1 MSIYASEFLKWLRIF
16 GVTTGGGPAPTGALL
31 AINNLDDVLNSTTSI
46 ENLGLGRPGILI
58 LTDADFAGA
67 GGTYVLTNPPPIYV
81 SMSATSPGRVL
92 QLPPQ
97 NQATSLQ
104 GSEDIRLIVGDTSEA
119 ININNGAG
127 TLVHQVAAGSSW
139 QAIPNDRSTI
149 AGAWEFLGVVMTING
164 NHTGDVV
171 LGSDPQTI
179 YVAPSGSN
187 INGNGSVLFPYATLS
202 HALAVATPSPS
213 TPYEINMQTGVY
225 TETNLTLKPNVL
237 INGNQ
242 STLTISGTIDLDVS
256 WGGGG
261 FLYWLAFSSLTLP
274 ATVTL
279 DFTSVFAPFALFVF
293 GDNIMM
299 STTSLDV
306 KGAIFISKNN
316 FGFSGQI
323 EYTVEQCYG
332 AIQGGASGNINLT
345 DVGNYSVIGMTEI
358 GDFIAIANSDM
369 TILHEASQV
378 VGNTLYHSV
387 GNAILTAVEKGVSH
401 LGTLTLDNGLAGGS
415 VNFAS
420 GGLDALP
427 ILLNGA
433 TFTPKT
439 IADALRANLYFSP
452 SNYTP
457 LPGPPG
463 EWIADSVTGNLA
475 GIDAALASGG
485 GIPPAYAEGYFQGNT
500 QDTVFTFPNTPVKVR
515 ATAYNAG
522 ELDGFTLVDGTFTYT
537 GLALRTVQL
546 TAMLTATYEG
556 TVQNTSFYITKNGVP
571 LAKSKQ
577 TSAIGFVTP
586 SPEPLP
592 VQATSQVITGDTF
605 ELWVS
610 NDDNTNAITVVDL
623 NYSINGMSGSS
634 ANAGVPPAYAEMF
647 FQNNAT
653 PTPIANVNL
662 PTKVIATYTGD
673 MLKDFTHSNGT
684 LTYQGAVSKVFVID
698 ADLTAT
704 YAGTAQNTSFYIAV
718 NGAVVAKSKQKTF
731 IGPVTPADMPNPCHA
746 VVTLNFGNT
755 VEVWV
760 ENNDNANDPTIVD
773 FNLFVHSIDLIG
785 TSPNVSNLEQLIWVN
800 DLSGADTNQ
809 GTIDSPMKTYEA
821 ARLLAKARG
830 ASLASVFVI
839 VPVGNFSITGDFIIS
854 PYINV
859 AGLSL
864 YNCSFSVSGSVLLD
878 PDWQTAD
885 APYTELSGFNFAV
898 STIDLDYGTVFN
910 PSGQSYLRFQNLSLQ
925 VANVNI
931 TGAGDNIN
939 CEQVIFNNC
948 NNDVIGA
955 GPNYT
960 VDNVNLQ
967 MYNTQISG
975 AMSLSVT
982 SAVTNATCVIQASQ
996 GPMGN
1001 MTFARPSTGKLEV
1014 HVSACETYNTSWTIS
1029 GGAFVFVD
1037 AASYGFSLTL
1047 AGGATLA
1054 QLRQTSFGEGINAN
1068 VLFTPSNYTPI
1079 AGAGYAAN
1087 TLTANLAGID
1097 AALATATSVVP
1108 AQMIFV
1114 DGINGS
1120 DTNNGSMENPL
1131 QSYEAARLLAVSRNP
1146 QYGSGQVIM
1155 VMTTISITGDMTIS
1169 PYVSVMGSDK
1179 YCTIIGIS
1187 GNFVLDAAWGST
1199 PFAEAQISN
1208 VALIG
1213 NSIDFT
1219 FNTYTDSSIVRF
1231 ENCSMQLLNAG
1242 PTATI
1247 TGSDNSGNTNCETVI
1262 FNNCSLDL
1270 QPGLPE
1276 PQFITDNVNLFLFNT
1291 AVSNATNVSVTSA
1304 TVAATLVIQNAVGNL
1319 ANVTVSAT
1327 STGTLATQISGCNSG
1342 SAALTVNGTS
1352 NSVQIDADSY
1362 KFAAFIFGSG
1372 ASFSNIKATSPIV
1385 LYVDSLSGND
1395 NNSGSINYPMATYE
1409 AARLKAIANGAS
1421 PLIVFTIMITGTQNI
1436 TGDLT
1441 ISPNV
1446 NIEGINPY
1454 NSGFSISGSVINDPD
1469 WGLADFVYTQVRNMF
1484 MYVGVDYTFVF
1495 THPQAF
1501 SFLKF
1506 VNIAMNTGGF
1516 ISITGSGDVGGN
1528 RETVVFENC
1537 TNDLLDYADGFTAEN
1552 VDLFLI
1558 NTDLTAGSV
1567 TMTASTAAAVTYN
1580 LVINNARF
1588 YTNDISV
1595 VTTNTSSLN
1604 TRINASNTMGR
1615 TLTID
1620 GPNNTVYVDSA
1631 SYMFT
1636 LALAGG
1642 ATLANLVLP
1651 TKTDGMTNS
1660 SYVPSNYVP
1669 DGDTLYA
1676 ADTLTGN
1683 LKGIDNKLGGMV
1695 EVLGVST
1702 GVHTLYANGVP
1713 TTVWDSLEGTNVIDA
1728 FSLQI
1733 GQAVELSVTGTLVGI
1748 AAAGTGQLTASFG
1761 SIFSVT
1767 SQVISYAGSAVT
1779 LPMEFKMRITRIN
1792 STQITASIAGWFL
1805 TPATVLTA
1813 WNMVVSPYFKTYDET
1828 VSNAIDLKWTAT
1840 VTGGN
1845 NMDFA
1850 AVNLQIVKYN

>member
-1 MSIYASEFLKWLRIF
+1 MGQTMSIYASEFLKWLRIF

-46 ENLGLGRPGILI
+46 ENLGFGRPGILI
-58 LTDADFAGA
+58 LTDADFAAG
-67 GGTYVLTNPPPIYV
+67 GGTYTLTNPPPIYI

-104 GSEDIRLIVGDTSEA
+104 ASEDIRLLTGPTSQP

-127 TLVHQVAAGSSW
+127 TLVHQVLPDSAW

-149 AGAWEFLGVVMTING
+149 AGAWEFLGVVESING
-164 NHTGDVV
+164 NHTGNVV

-179 YVAPSGSN
+179 YVAPSGDN

-202 HALAVATPSPS
+202 HAMTIATPSPS
-213 TPYEINMQTGVY
+213 TPYEIDMQTGVY

-242 STLTISGTIDLDVS
+242 STLTVSGTIDLDVS
-256 WGGGG
+256 WGSGG
-261 FLYWLAFSSLTLP
+261 FLYIQNFMSLDWP
-274 ATVTL
+274 AVVTL
-279 DFTSVFAPFALFVF
+279 DFDAVFAPFALFNLSN
-293 GDNIMM
+293 NIL
-299 STTSLDV
+299 SSATTLHVTGSSAN
-306 KGAIFISKNN
+306 GAIALIGNN
-316 FGFSGQI
+316 FGFSNEWAYVI
-323 EYTVEQCYG
+323 TNCYG
-332 AIQGGASGNINLT
+332 AINGGASGDI
-345 DVGNYSVIGMTEI
+345 SVINTSETAGSNFSITDMTGIGNVLVTTSSAAGMTLFHS
-358 GDFIAIANSDM
+358 GS
-369 TILHEASQV
+369 LV
-378 VGNTLYHSV
+378 GGNTLYQSTGPGV
-387 GNAILTAVEKGVSH
+387 LTVFARGLKYQNIP
-401 LGTLTLDNGLAGGS
+401 TLDNGFGGGS
-415 VNFAS
+415 VLFSADRL
-420 GGLDALP
+420 GALP
-427 ILLNGA
+427 VLLNGA
-433 TFTPKT
+433 TYNPTS
-439 IADALRANLYFSP
+439 IGDAVRANLYFSP

-463 EWIADSVTGNLA
+463 EWVADSVTGNLA

-485 GIPPAYAEGYFQGNT
+485 GIAPAYAEGYFQGNT
-500 QDTVFTFPNTPVKVR
+500 QDTVFSFPNTPVKVR

-537 GLALRTVQL
+537 GLALRTVQI

-647 FQNNAT
+647 FQDNVT

-662 PTKVIATYTGD
+662 PTKVVATYTGD

-684 LTYQGAVSKVFVID
+684 LTYQGAVTKVFVID

-746 VVTLNFGNT
+746 VVTLNLGST

-785 TSPNVSNLEQLIWVN
+785 TSPNISNLEQAIWVN

-809 GTIDSPMKTYEA
+809 GTSDSPMKTYEA

-830 ASLASVFVI
+830 ASLALTFVI

-864 YNCSFSVSGSVLLD
+864 YNCNFNVSGSVLLD

-885 APYTELSGFNFAV
+885 APYTELSGFNFTV
-898 STIDLDYGTVFN
+898 STIDLDYGSVFN
-910 PSGQSYLRFQNLSLQ
+910 PSGQSYLRFQNISLQ
-925 VANVNI
+925 VSNVNI
-931 TGAGDNIN
+931 TGAGDSID

-948 NNDVIGA
+948 QNDIIGA

-975 AMSLSVT
+975 VMDLSVT

-1037 AASYGFSLTL
+1037 AASYGFSLSF

-1054 QLRQTSFGEGINAN
+1054 QLRLTSFGEGINAN
-1068 VLFTPSNYTPI
+1068 ALFIPTNYTPI
-1079 AGAGYAAN
+1079 AAAGYAAN

-1097 AALATATSVVP
+1097 AALAAAGGGVVP
-1108 AQMIFV
+1108 SEMIFV

-1120 DTNNGSMENPL
+1120 DTNTGSIASPL

-1146 QYGSGQVIM
+1146 QYGTGQTIV
-1155 VMTTISITGDMTIS
+1155 VMTTLSVTGDMTIS
-1169 PYVSVMGSDK
+1169 PFVSIVGFGK
-1179 YCTIIGIS
+1179 YTTIMGIS
-1187 GNFVLDAAWGST
+1187 GNFVLDPLWGT
-1199 PFAEAQISN
+1199 TGFGETIISGI
-1208 VALIG
+1208 AFIG
-1213 NSIDFT
+1213 QSINFVYPAFQDG
-1219 FNTYTDSSIVRF
+1219 SIIRY
-1231 ENCSMQLLNAG
+1231 ENCSLQLLNAG
-1242 PTATI
+1242 PTATF
-1247 TGSDNSGNTNCETVI
+1247 TGSDGSGSSSCETVI
-1262 FNNCSLDL
+1262 FNNCTLDL
-1270 QPGLPE
+1270 LLGEPE
-1276 PQFITDNVNLFLFNT
+1276 PQFISDNVNVFLLNSS
-1291 AVSNATNVSVTSA
+1291 VSNSIQATVSSA
-1304 TVAATLVIQNAVGNL
+1304 TVQAQLIVQDALGTIGD
-1319 ANVTVSAT
+1319 VTVTAT
-1327 STGTLATQISGCNSG
+1327 STGTLTTTIAGSNPVGKTLTVDGTANTVNIDASSYQFANYVFSGGASYANIKGGLPLVIYIDQLNGNDANSG
-1342 SAALTVNGTS
+1342 T
-1352 NSVQIDADSY
+1352 
-1362 KFAAFIFGSG
+1362 
-1372 ASFSNIKATSPIV
+1372 
-1385 LYVDSLSGND
+1385 
-1395 NNSGSINYPMATYE
+1395 INYPMQNYDN
-1409 AARLKAIANGAS
+1409 ARLAAIARLGANL
-1421 PLIVFTIMITGTQNI
+1421 PILGCTIIVIGNQNI
-1436 TGDLT
+1436 VGDMIIT
-1441 ISPNV
+1441 PGVS
-1446 NIEGINPY
+1446 IEAYNPY
-1454 NSGFSISGSVINDPD
+1454 LSGFLPSGDVVLDPT
-1469 WGLADFVYTQVRNMF
+1469 WGTNFSYVQIRNVYIYLGPTN
-1484 MYVGVDYTFVF
+1484 YNFVF
-1495 THPQAF
+1495 PALDPTAS

-1506 VNIAMNTGGF
+1506 VNCQFNTGGF
-1516 ISITGSGDVGGN
+1516 ITITGTGTASGKERV
-1528 RETVVFENC
+1528 TFENC
-1537 TNDLLDYADGFTAEN
+1537 TVDFLNYTPGFIAEN

-1558 NTDLTAGSV
+1558 NTDLTVSAI
-1567 TMTASTAAAVTYN
+1567 TFTASSATGLEYD
-1580 LVINNARF
+1580 LVVNNARF
-1588 YTNDISV
+1588 YTDNIDVISN
-1595 VTTNTSSLN
+1595 NTS
-1604 TRINASNTMGR
+1604 TAKAYITASNTMGK
-1615 TLTID
+1615 TLTLD
-1620 GPNNTVYVDSA
+1620 GVGSFAIVDST

-1636 LALAGG
+1636 LALANS
-1642 ATLANLVLP
+1642 ATLANLTLP
-1651 TKTDGMTNS
+1651 TKTDGMTNA
-1660 SYVPSNYVP
+1660 SYTPLHYTP
-1669 DGDTLYA
+1669 AGDTLYA

-1683 LKGIDNKLGGMV
+1683 LKGIDNALPQA
-1695 EVLGVST
+1695 VLNGITFASSVGVSAVT
-1702 GVHTLYANGVP
+1702 ITRSHEVKIGNIVVGSVIFNFTSTAALVKIGVNK
-1713 TTVWDSLEGTNVIDA
+1713 
-1728 FSLQI
+1728 
-1733 GQAVELSVTGTLVGI
+1733 
-1748 AAAGTGQLTASFG
+1748 SFG
-1761 SIFSVT
+1761 STFLVGADQAIGTGICAKTPTTAIGDASVQIVQASFLT
-1767 SQVISYAGSAVT
+1767 AT
-1779 LPMEFKMRITRIN
+1779 MEFDIN
-1792 STQITASIAGWFL
+1792 VNGNANYIAEINF
-1805 TPATVLTA
+1805 
-1813 WNMVVSPYFKTYDET
+1813 TYE
-1828 VSNAIDLKWTAT
+1828 
-1840 VTGGN
+1840 VT
-1845 NMDFA
+1845 
-1850 AVNLQIVKYN
+1850 